1 MKTLVIEPDSQADYQ
16 LFVGLAKRLHVKY
29 REEQIMENT
38 PVNDMNESEFF
49 SLFGSLEGVD
59 SEILID
65 NITSAR
71 TTQDSDISWTK

>member
-29 REEQIMENT
+29 REEQIVENSSLK
-38 PVNDMNESEFF
+38 DMKESEFF
-49 SLFGSLEGVD
+49 SLFGSLEGID
-59 SEILID
+59 SEMLID

-71 TTQDSDISWTK
+71 TTHETDISWTI

>member
-29 REEQIMENT
+29 REEQILENT

-49 SLFGSLEGVD
+49 SLFGSLEGID
-59 SEILID
+59 SETLID

-71 TTQDSDISWTK
+71 TTQDSDISWTI